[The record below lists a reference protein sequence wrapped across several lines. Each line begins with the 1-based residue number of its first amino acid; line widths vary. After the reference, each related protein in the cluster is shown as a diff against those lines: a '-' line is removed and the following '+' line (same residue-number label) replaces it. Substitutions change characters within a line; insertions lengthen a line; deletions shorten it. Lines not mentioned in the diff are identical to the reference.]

1 MYYNKVTRSNNW
13 CVKENTNIR
22 DCYKTSAQHFDVLS
36 LIELATNAKCGSIK
50 ICCLLRFEK
59 TKSSQLMPCQFFFI
73 FFIA

>member
-59 TKSSQLMPCQFFFI
+59 TKSSQLIPCQFFLYFS
-73 FFIA
+73 